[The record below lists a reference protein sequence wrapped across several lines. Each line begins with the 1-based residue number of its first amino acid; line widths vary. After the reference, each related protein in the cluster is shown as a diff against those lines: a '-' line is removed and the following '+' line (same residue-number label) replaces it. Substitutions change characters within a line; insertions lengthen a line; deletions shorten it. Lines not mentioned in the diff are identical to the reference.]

1 MTKIFTNSITDQ
13 WVYFLA
19 NLNKNSNTHPVRP
32 RSYWYKY
39 KSGYPCIGYSKHEF
53 ACISIAA
60 EHNNMGSETSYLE
73 MQAVF
78 AQVPLYSPRKQ
89 QKRMLESF
97 SVNNYVSVMAHV
109 T

>member
-1 MTKIFTNSITDQ
+1 
-13 WVYFLA
+13 
-19 NLNKNSNTHPVRP
+19 
-32 RSYWYKY
+32 
-39 KSGYPCIGYSKHEF
+39 
-53 ACISIAA
+53 
-60 EHNNMGSETSYLE
+60 MGSETSYLE

-97 SVNNYVSVMAHV
+97 SVNNYVTVMVHV